1 VIQILMSVSVHYSQ
15 RCVMGYKLYVDT
27 P

>member
-1 VIQILMSVSVHYSQ
+1 MIQILMSVTVRYSQ
-15 RCVMGYKLYVDT
+15 RCVMGYKLYVST